1 MKSIRETLYLVRK
14 DIVLEWRQ
22 KYALAG
28 ILLYVVSVVFVI
40 YTSLSLDHELDKME
54 KVLWNILFWITILF
68 TAVNAIA
75 KSFSQ
80 EGRER
85 MVYYYTILD
94 PRTVIMGKMLYN
106 VLLMLLLT
114 LVNLSVFI
122 VMLGSPILNYGIYA
136 VAVFLGASGFS
147 FVLTLL
153 SAISA
158 KAGNNAALMAILSF
172 PLVLPLIMLLQKL
185 SRYAFAPFV
194 EFADIS
200 HHVMA
205 LAALDLALVAMSYIL
220 FPYLWRD

>member
-1 MKSIRETLYLVRK
+1 M
-14 DIVLEWRQ
+14 LEWRQ
-22 KYALAG
+22 KYALAS
-28 ILLYVVSVVFVI
+28 ILLYSASVVFVI
-40 YTSLSLDHELDKME
+40 YTALTLDHALDKME
-54 KVLWNILFWITILF
+54 KKIWNILFWLTILF

-85 MVYYYTILD
+85 MVYYYTVLD
-94 PRTVIMGKMLYN
+94 PRTVIMAKMAYN

-114 LVNLSVFI
+114 AVNLVVFS
-122 VMLGSPILNYGIYA
+122 VMLGSPVQTLWVYA
-136 VAVFLGASGFS
+136 LTLVLGASGFS

-153 SAISA
+153 SAIAA

-185 SRYAFAPFV
+185 SRYAFAPIV

-205 LAALDLALVAMSYIL
+205 LTALDLALVAMSYIL

>member
-1 MKSIRETLYLVRK
+1 MKTLRETIYLVQK
-14 DIVLEWRQ
+14 DAVLEWRQ

-40 YTSLSLDHELDKME
+40 YTALAIDGALATME
-54 KVLWNILFWITILF
+54 KKVWNILFWVTILF

-85 MVYYYTILD
+85 NVYYYTILN
-94 PRTVIMGKMLYN
+94 PSSVILAKMIYN
-106 VLLMLLLT
+106 AGLMLLLT
-114 LVNLSVFI
+114 VLNLLVFT
-122 VMLGSPILNYGIYA
+122 VMLGSPVQSYFVYGFA
-136 VAVFLGASGFS
+136 LFLGASGFS
-147 FVLTLL
+147 FVLTLI

-185 SRYAFAPFV
+185 SRFAFVPMV
-194 EFADIS
+194 EFSQIAN
-200 HHVMA
+200 HVTA
-205 LAALDLALVAMSYIL
+205 LAALDLAMVALSYIL